1 MRNLSNP
8 SFKHQSSR
16 LEADTESS
24 PPRALLALTPES
36 LWQQTCE
43 ELTLRQREIHIWCA
57 QLEQQAR
64 HLEHLGAVLSDDER
78 TRARRYHFEK
88 DRRQFSIRRGLLRM
102 ILGRYLCV
110 EPARLRFACGP
121 YGKPAL
127 VFPGMP
133 QLHFN
138 LSHSDGLA
146 LYAVAWDYDLGI
158 DVERIRDVN
167 EAEQIA
173 AYFFPA
179 RENTEWRSLPP
190 SQRSRAFL
198 QCWTRKEASL
208 KAFGTGITR
217 ITGQSDVSSAAGEPV
232 QPITGLEC
240 HRTADHW
247 LLCEL
252 TPAPGYVAALAAIDP
267 NPNEG
272 RLGGD

>member
-8 SFKHQSSR
+8 SSKRQSSR

-24 PPRALLALTPES
+24 PPRALPALTPEF
-36 LWQQTCE
+36 LWQHPHAD
-43 ELTLRQREIHIWCA
+43 LTLGQAEIHVWYA

-64 HLEHLGAVLSDDER
+64 HLQPLAAVLSDDER
-78 TRARRYHFEK
+78 TRASRYHFEK

-102 ILGRYLCV
+102 ILGRYLRV

-121 YGKPAL
+121 HGKPAL
-127 VFPGMP
+127 VSYGVP
-133 QLHFN
+133 QLRFN

-146 LYAVAWDYDLGI
+146 MYAVAWDYDLGI

-173 AYFFPA
+173 AYFFSA
-179 RENTEWRSLPP
+179 RENTEWRSLPR

-198 QCWTRKEASL
+198 QCWTRKEACL
-208 KAFGTGITR
+208 KASGAGITR
-217 ITGQSDVSSAAGEPV
+217 ITSQSEVSSPAGEPV
-232 QPITGLEC
+232 QPITGPEC
-240 HRTADHW
+240 HRTAVHW

-252 TPAPGYVAALAAIDP
+252 TPAPGYVAALAGIDP
-267 NPNEG
+267 NQNETRRG
-272 RLGGD
+272 CD